1 MLPAEASQPE
11 DWDEDEDGEWE
22 PPKVSNPKCAE
33 GPGCGDWKRP
43 MKPNPDYKGKWTA
56 PMIDNPEYKARPE
69 PLSCRKSALTL
80 CDEGRW
86 SAACAG
92 CTH

>member
-1 MLPAEASQPE
+1 MEQLLRRLVAPAEASQPE
-11 DWDEDEDGEWE
+11 DWDEEEDGEWE

-56 PMIDNPEYKARPE
+56 PMIDNPEYKARA
-69 PLSCRKSALTL
+69 LSLSH
-80 CDEGRW
+80 DGRAD
-86 SAACAG
+86 SL
-92 CTH
+92 